1 MKELSALLTV
11 ALSLVILSAC
21 GMARGAFAP
30 DDMAIAERVSV
41 TLQRITGETSVSVQA
56 ERHGNRLDYTI
67 QGDAPE
73 ERTLIL
79 AAWYDADG
87 RMLGASRRDNGTIS
101 VEDGAHM
108 YRVFL
113 LDAASYE
120 PLCRAWNSETD
131 SRPASMPQT
140 GWTAAVPAA
149 YMLASGRPGTVER
162 LDYDT
167 KDYAHGGGDI
177 RKTAYVYLPYGY
189 DAEDAAT
196 RYDIVY
202 LMHGWG
208 GSAGECFNIGTMK
221 ETFDNLMEK
230 GDMKPSILVSAT
242 FYNENSNR
250 DFSGSIAELRAFH
263 NDFVNALMPAVEGKY
278 RTYANSTS
286 PEDLKASRDHRA
298 FGGFSLGSVT
308 TWMAFC
314 YDYDYIRY
322 FAPMSG
328 SCWYHGT
335 YGDFQTVRNVDFI
348 ENLVRE
354 QNLDERGYFIYHA
367 VGTLDSVKSQTLMQA
382 EEMLA
387 RGNVFTPD
395 HYVFYQKDGGYH
407 DMNAVQEYL
416 YNALPLFFP
425 GGKTATPAAFS
436 APVTE
441 GATVGEVK
449 SLPAFGDFGR
459 LLFPVDRNV
468 SDSYTLADV
477 STSGVYVW
485 YNNIRAEKT
494 AEIVNYLK
502 EQAESGKRVFY
513 PIYSETEMDA
523 YASKRDTGLF
533 FFRGNDGA
541 PFAVCNAGGGFVYVG
556 AMHDSFPHALELSKK
571 GYNAFALIYRPD
583 YAYDDLGRALGFIH
597 DHAEELGVNPDGY
610 SLWGGSAGA
619 RMAATLGNA
628 DGLRRYTGRADIPQA
643 AAVVMQYTGYSSVS
657 RADAPTYANCGTRDG
672 IASWRTMESRLN
684 ALSAY
689 GIPTEFHAYE
699 GLPHGFGIGT
709 GTVAENW
716 IDDAIAFWEA
726 RRQAASL

>member
-1 MKELSALLTV
+1 MKELCALLAV
-11 ALSLVILSAC
+11 AVFLFTLSAC
-21 GMARGAFAP
+21 GAVRETSTLDDP
-30 DDMAIAERVSV
+30 DDRAIVERLSVQLQQLPEEAPVS
-41 TLQRITGETSVSVQA
+41 IQA
-56 ERHGNRLDYTI
+56 ERHGNHLDYAV
-67 QGDAPE
+67 QGDVE
-73 ERTLIL
+73 NTLIL
-79 AAWYDADG
+79 AAWYDTKG
-87 RMLGASRRDNGTIS
+87 RLMDVSRGENGTIS
-101 VEDGAHM
+101 VEEGADM
-108 YRVFL
+108 YRIFL
-113 LDAASYE
+113 VDADSLQ
-120 PLCRAWNSETD
+120 PLCPAWSSRGNSRQT
-131 SRPASMPQT
+131 SIPQT
-140 GWTAAVPAA
+140 GWTTAVPAA
-149 YMLASGRPGTVER
+149 YRTAAEHPGTVER

-167 KDYAHGGGDI
+167 KDYAGGGIDI

-189 DAEDAAT
+189 NPEDADT

-208 GSAGECFNIGTMK
+208 GSAGEYFNIGTMK

-230 GDMKPSILVSAT
+230 GDMKPAILVSAT
-242 FYNENSNR
+242 FYNDNSDR
-250 DFSGSIAELRAFH
+250 GFGGSIAELRAFH
-263 NDFVNALMPAVEGKY
+263 NDFENALMPSVEGKY
-278 RTYANSTS
+278 HTYANSTA

-328 SCWYHGT
+328 SCWYYGT
-335 YGDFQTVRNVDFI
+335 YGDFQTVKNVDFI
-348 ENLVRE
+348 ENLVKE

-387 RGNVFTPD
+387 RGDAFTPD

-425 GGKTATPAAFS
+425 EDKTETPAALS
-436 APVTE
+436 APLTE
-441 GATVGEVK
+441 RATVGEVK
-449 SLPAFGDFGR
+449 ALPSFGDFGR

-468 SDSYTLADV
+468 PDSYTLADV
-477 STSGVYVW
+477 STSDVYVW
-485 YNNIRAEKT
+485 YNNIHAEKT
-494 AEIVNYLK
+494 LEIVNYLK

-513 PIYSETEMDA
+513 PIYSETEMNAD
-523 YASKRDTGLF
+523 ASKRDTGLF
-533 FFRGNDGA
+533 FFRGDDGA
-541 PFAVCNAGGGFVYVG
+541 PFAVCNAGGGFAYVG

-571 GYNAFALIYRPD
+571 GCNAFALIYRPE

-672 IASWRTMESRLN
+672 IASWRAMESRLN
-684 ALSAY
+684 ALSGY
-689 GIPTEFHAYE
+689 GIPTEFHAYD
-699 GLPHGFGIGT
+699 GLSHGFGLGT
-709 GTVAENW
+709 DTVAEGW
-716 IDDAIAFWEA
+716 IDDAVTFWRA
-726 RRQAASL
+726 RIG